1 MSVHFQHDHCRL
13 MRRRPICAGLLLA
26 LVFSV
31 AACAVRQDRSAP
43 APAILPPDPA
53 ISPAPATPPVQ
64 QPAATPPT
72 VTPSPAP
79 NRTSL
84 PSAQVTATPARPV
97 RSSTSPAV
105 RQPAPVPSWAGQV
118 AGLIPGTSFEQN
130 GPKSAWFFREVRN
143 RRIPLFEQ
151 AIVLTAVR
159 AELAGIRELDRPF
172 VAMEDGR
179 VRLLF
184 PSDATPDVVARV
196 LGRTLGVKGVDRVA
210 VVLGR

>member
-1 MSVHFQHDHCRL
+1 MRL
-13 MRRRPICAGLLLA
+13 RPICAGLLLA
-26 LVFSV
+26 LVFSL
-31 AACAVRQDRSAP
+31 AACASRQDRSAP
-43 APAILPPDPA
+43 APAILPPPDPA

-72 VTPSPAP
+72 VTPPPVPVRSAP
-79 NRTSL
+79 
-84 PSAQVTATPARPV
+84 PSAQVTVTPARPV

-118 AGLIPGTSFEQN
+118 ALLLPGTSFEQT
-130 GPKSAWFFREVRN
+130 GPKNAWFFREVRN